1 MVMSSKTLVT
11 PYLHQ
16 FLKELDKRGGYGKLM
31 ESAFIPVTWRK
42 DNERRLKG
50 KIAKVEKG
58 L

>member
-1 MVMSSKTLVT
+1 MK
-11 PYLHQ
+11 
-16 FLKELDKRGGYGKLM
+16 
-31 ESAFIPVTWRK
+31 SAFIPVTWRK